1 MKLPLCQEGEFRVSF
16 CDIVGHPG
24 TKHEYLCL
32 SDCIATHLQFC
43 YNDWVLIEEKKL
55 KGQFFK
61 SRGSFR
67 LPNCTALPRYNPKRR
82 TCSYVGLTELDDS
95 KVTCKLIELQ

>member
-1 MKLPLCQEGEFRVSF
+1 MSF

-24 TKHEYLCL
+24 TKRESLCL